1 MLGKRAEK
9 YWVESRRPLAS
20 LVFVAPLLVVY
31 EVGVLWLHVPPNG
44 ADAFLQG
51 VFDLL
56 GFGQY
61 ILAPALLVC
70 VLLGWHHLAH
80 EPWQLSGSI
89 VSEMA
94 VESLLLGICLWVIAF
109 VQSSMIGLSILG
121 RLRDA
126 VGYLGAGIYEELLFR
141 LILLSL
147 LAWAIRKTG
156 VSDRI
161 AIVSAVAASS
171 LLFAAAHYVGP
182 AGFNLTLPSFVFRTL
197 AGVFFAVVFIYR
209 GFGIAAGS
217 HAAYDLLVGLSQ
229 LFDGSSPS

>member
-1 MLGKRAEK
+1 MLSKRAES
-9 YWVESRRPLAS
+9 YWIESRRPLAS

-31 EVGVLWLHVPPNG
+31 EVGVLWLGVHQNG

-70 VLLGWHHLAH
+70 ILLGWHHLSH
-80 EPWQLSGSI
+80 DPWRLSAGVISA
-89 VSEMA
+89 MA

-109 VQSSMIGLSILG
+109 VQLSVIGLSILG

-141 LILLSL
+141 LILLSF
-147 LAWAIRKTG
+147 LAWAIRKAGASARVAT
-156 VSDRI
+156 
-161 AIVSAVAASS
+161 VSAVAASS

-182 AGFNLTLPSFVFRTL
+182 AGFDLALSSFVFRTV

-229 LFDGSSPS
+229 LLNGSS